1 MRTTVTLVATSIMIG
16 AAVIAAPGIAQARFG
31 AGAIADTAVNMA
43 ATQPT
48 QFSAQQRSQRSPRR
62 TTPRRTYSPP
72 PNTTSP
78 YIYPGSRGA
87 LLNCSF
93 C

>member
-1 MRTTVTLVATSIMIG
+1 MRKMFTLVASSIMIG
-16 AAVIAAPGIAQARFG
+16 AAVIAAPGIAQSRFG
-31 AGAIADTAVNMA
+31 AGAIADAAMDVA

-48 QFSAQQRSQRSPRR
+48 QFSSQQRSQRAPRR
-62 TTPRRTYSPP
+62 TNLPRSYSPP
-72 PNTTSP
+72 PNTASP
-78 YIYPGSRGA
+78 YVYPGSRGA

>member
-1 MRTTVTLVATSIMIG
+1 MRKTLTLVASAIVIG
-16 AAVIAAPGIAQARFG
+16 TAVIAAPGIAQSRFG
-31 AGAIADTAVNMA
+31 GAIADAAVDMS

-62 TTPRRTYSPP
+62 SSAPRAYSPP
-72 PNTTSP
+72 RSTTSP
-78 YIYPGSRGA
+78 YVYPGSRGA